1 MNKPKN
7 KRQLMLSIICFSIFG
22 LSILLMVLTSI
33 NTITS
38 VIGVFFHLCGMYFA
52 SKSGYAKIQQSSS
65 PKFMDPYSGVDECTK
80 CRYKHQAKQSAKTDI
95 F

>member
-1 MNKPKN
+1 MKTRKKN
-7 KRQLMLSIICFSIFG
+7 KKLLSLSIICFSIFG

-52 SKSGYAKIQQSSS
+52 SKSGYVKIQQSRS
-65 PKFMDPYSGVDECTK
+65 PKFMDPYSGDLGDPAFRS
-80 CRYKHQAKQSAKTDI
+80 RYFHHRN
-95 F
+95 

>member
-22 LSILLMVLTSI
+22 FSILLELLTSI

-38 VIGVFFHLCGMYFA
+38 IIGIFFHLCGMYFA
-52 SKSGYAKIQQSSS
+52 SKSGYAQKQQSRS
-65 PKFMDPYSGVDECTK
+65 PKFMDPYSGDLGDPAFRS
-80 CRYKHQAKQSAKTDI
+80 RYFHHRN
-95 F
+95 

>member
-22 LSILLMVLTSI
+22 LSILLELLTSI

-38 VIGVFFHLCGMYFA
+38 VIGIFFHLCGMYFA
-52 SKSGYAKIQQSSS
+52 SKSGYAQKQQSRS
-65 PKFMDPYSGVDECTK
+65 PKFMDPYSYDLSDPAFRS
-80 CRYKHQAKQSAKTDI
+80 RYFHHRN
-95 F
+95 